1 MHSLPVLFELY
12 PLEKLYRSLHQHLLF
27 NNSTLIPGKFIRH
40 FVQKFDSV
48 HCNYLS
54 DLLL

>member
-12 PLEKLYRSLHQHLLF
+12 PLEKLYRSLHQHLLS